1 MNLSHR
7 IASGVAASL
16 LFLAAASS
24 AAQCSATIETDDAM
38 RFKPDHLDIPAS
50 CADFTVKLTHVGRLP
65 KAAMGHNWVLVK
77 SSDLEGVARTGMLAG
92 ASQDYIDP
100 TDPRI
105 IAHTGLIGRAE
116 STSVTFSVKKLQAGQ
131 TYAFLCTFAGH
142 SPLMQGT
149 LRLNTQN

>member
-1 MNLSHR
+1 MV
-7 IASGVAASL
+7 ASMFCLATASC
-16 LFLAAASS
+16 

-38 RFKPDHLDIPAS
+38 RFIPDHVEVAAS
-50 CADFTVKLTHVGRLP
+50 CAEFTVNLTHVGRLP
-65 KAAMGHNWVLVK
+65 KAAMGHNWVLVQ
-77 SSDLEGVARTGMLAG
+77 SADLAGVARTGMLAG

-100 TDPRI
+100 TDPRV
-105 IAHTGLIGRAE
+105 IAHTGLIGRTE
-116 STSVTFSVKKLQAGQ
+116 STSITFPVKKLLPNQ